1 MADEQYYQCS
11 RPEVAALVP
20 QRAERILDIG
30 CGAGQLGRHLKQRQ
44 QCWVSGIEVVEAV
57 AEQARAVLDE
67 VLVGDVEMIVRTP
80 PRERFDCIVCADV
93 LEHLREPGQVLEKL
107 REGWLA
113 PGGVVVASVPNV
125 RHWSV
130 IRQLLE
136 GRWDY
141 ADAGLLDRTHLRFFT
156 RTTLYFLFAQAGYQI
171 LSWRATRLADA
182 GFPRELLAPLSEAGL
197 RVHTLEPETQ
207 DYQYL
212 IVARPKPLPRYT
224 GLAAD
229 PLPSGLAARAPETSI
244 VIPVWNEVEY
254 TRQCVESIFACTRS
268 PFELILV
275 DNGSTDGTPDYLAE
289 LRARRD
295 PGGHCLGVRVIG
307 NPENLGFGLACNQG
321 MAAAL
326 GRYVVIL
333 NNDTVVTEGW
343 LERMQSAAERD
354 SRIGVVGPRSNFVVG
369 PQMIENVPYAPDD
382 MAGMRRFAA
391 ELAETRRGQG
401 FPTARAIGL
410 CLLIKRSVIDCV
422 GGFDPRFGIGNFED
436 DDFSIR
442 VLLAGFVIWI
452 ADDVF
457 IHHYGSRTFSAQRID
472 YRGLMRGNLA
482 RLLAKWLGAD
492 QAATAASR
500 GGQGYSLEEIL
511 RGNVF
516 LPERHYEPLSPA
528 ELDQAEGEPEPG
540 ERRALRFLAV
550 PRWDDPEGSWM
561 DIVERYVRA
570 CGGRDDV
577 SLLLRVDPTGPVSP
591 WDAMWKLQEGAR
603 ERGID
608 LEGGPDIVLVDD
620 PLGPLDRGK
629 LYRAADVLVA
639 PGLADGAHVLP
650 EARYFGLQVQ
660 SLDEAFPED
669 A

>member
-1 MADEQYYQCS
+1 M
-11 RPEVAALVP
+11 PPGAA
-20 QRAERILDIG
+20 RILDVG
-30 CGAGQLGRHLKQRQ
+30 CGAGQLGYYLKRRQ
-44 QCWVSGIEVVEAV
+44 PCRVSGIEVVEAV
-57 AEQARAVLDE
+57 AEQARPVLDE
-67 VLVGDVEMIVRTP
+67 VFVGDVEEIVRTP
-80 PRERFDCIVCADV
+80 PGERFDCIVCADV
-93 LEHLREPGQVLEKL
+93 LEHLREPGQVLEAL

-141 ADAGLLDRTHLRFFT
+141 VDAGLLDRTHLRFFT
-156 RTTLYFLFAQAGYQI
+156 RTNLYFLFAQAGYQI
-171 LSWRATRLADA
+171 LSWRATRLGDV
-182 GFPRELLAPLSEAGL
+182 GFPRQLLAPLGEAGL
-197 RVHTLEPETQ
+197 RVQTLEPEAQ

-212 IVARPKPLPRYT
+212 VVARPKPLPRYT
-224 GLAAD
+224 GSAAD
-229 PLPSGLAARAPETSI
+229 PLPSGPAADAPETSI
-244 VIPVWNEVEY
+244 VIPVWNGVEY
-254 TRQCVESIFACTRS
+254 TRKCVESLLACTRS

-295 PGGHCLGVRVIG
+295 PGGHCLGVRAIR
-307 NPENLGFGLACNQG
+307 NAQNLGFGPACNQG
-321 MAAAL
+321 MAASL

-343 LERMQSAAERD
+343 LDRMKSAAERD
-354 SRIGVVGPRSNFVVG
+354 SRIGVVGPRSNYVVG

-382 MAGMRRFAA
+382 LAGMRRFAA
-391 ELAETRRGQG
+391 EWSEARRGRG

-442 VLLAGFVIWI
+442 VLLAGFAIWI

-457 IHHYGSRTFSAQRID
+457 IHHYGSRTFSAQRVD
-472 YRGLMRGNLA
+472 YPALMRRNQA

-492 QAATAASR
+492 GAAAAR

-511 RGNVF
+511 RNNVF
-516 LPERHYEPLSPA
+516 LPERDYEPLSPA
-528 ELDQAEGEPEPG
+528 ELDRPEEAPEAE

-550 PRWDDPEGSWM
+550 PRWDDPDESWL

-570 CGGRDDV
+570 FAGRNDV
-577 SLLLRVDPTGPVSP
+577 SLLLRLDPTGPVSS
-591 WDAMWKLQEGAR
+591 WDAMWKLREGAR

-620 PLGPLDRGK
+620 PLGPLDRGR

-639 PGLADGAHVLP
+639 PDLADGAHVAL
-650 EARYFGLQVQ
+650 EAAHFGLAVL
-660 SLDEAFPED
+660 SLDEAFRIQGD
-669 A
+669 RLQS

>member
-1 MADEQYYQCS
+1 MADEQYFEYS

-20 QRAERILDIG
+20 LGAARILDVG
-30 CGAGQLGRHLKQRQ
+30 CGAGQLGHHLKRRQ
-44 QCWVSGIEVVEAV
+44 PCRVSGIEVVEAV

-67 VLVGDVEMIVRTP
+67 VFVGDVEAIVRNP
-80 PRERFDCIVCADV
+80 PEERFDCIICADV
-93 LEHLREPGQVLEKL
+93 LEHLREPGRVLEAL

-141 ADAGLLDRTHLRFFT
+141 VDAGLLDRTHLRFFT
-156 RTTLYFLFAQAGYQI
+156 RTNLYFLFAQAGYQI

-182 GFPRELLAPLSEAGL
+182 GFPRQLLAPLAEAGL
-197 RVHTLEPETQ
+197 RVQTLEAEAQ

-212 IVARPKPLPRYT
+212 VVARPKPLPRYA
-224 GLAAD
+224 GPAAGR
-229 PLPSGLAARAPETSI
+229 LPSAEAPETSI
-244 VIPVWNEVEY
+244 VIPVRNGVAF
-254 TRQCVESIFACTRS
+254 TRKCVESLLACTQS

-295 PGGHCLGVRVIG
+295 PGGRCLGVRTLR
-307 NPENLGFGLACNQG
+307 NARNLGFGLACNQG

-326 GRYVVIL
+326 GRYLVIL

-343 LERMQSAAERD
+343 LERMKAAAERD
-354 SRIGVVGPRSNFVVG
+354 SRIGVVGPRSNYVVG
-369 PQMIENVPYAPDD
+369 PQMVENVPYAPDD
-382 MAGMRRFAA
+382 LAGMRRFAA
-391 ELAETRRGQG
+391 GWAAAREGQG
-401 FPTARAIGL
+401 FPVARAIGL
-410 CLLIKRSVIDCV
+410 CLLIKRAVVDCV

-442 VLLAGFVIWI
+442 VLLAGFAIWI

-457 IHHYGSRTFSAQRID
+457 IHHYGSRTFSAERVD
-472 YRGLMRGNLA
+472 YSALMRRNLA

-492 QAATAASR
+492 RAAAAGGGR
-500 GGQGYSLEEIL
+500 GYPLEEIL

-516 LPERHYEPLSPA
+516 LPERDYEPLSPA
-528 ELDQAEGEPEPG
+528 ELDRPEEEPEAG

-550 PRWDDPEGSWM
+550 PRWDDPDGSWM

-570 CGGRDDV
+570 FGDRDDV
-577 SLLLRVDPTGPVSP
+577 SLLLRVDPSGPVSP
-591 WDAMWKLQEGAR
+591 WEAMWKLQEGAR
-603 ERGID
+603 ERGLD
-608 LEGGPDIVLVDD
+608 LDAGPDIALVDD
-620 PLGPLDRGK
+620 PLGPLDRGR

-639 PGLADGAHVLP
+639 PDLADGSHVALEAAH
-650 EARYFGLQVQ
+650 FGLAVQ
-660 SLDEAFPED
+660 SLDEAFPPRGETHGG
-669 A
+669 